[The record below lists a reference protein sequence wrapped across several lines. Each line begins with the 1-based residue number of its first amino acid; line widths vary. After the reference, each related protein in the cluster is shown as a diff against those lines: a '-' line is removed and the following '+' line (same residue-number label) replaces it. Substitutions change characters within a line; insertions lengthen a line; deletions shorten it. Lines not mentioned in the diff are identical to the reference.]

1 MCYDVKC
8 YRRASTNIVN
18 LVLTTYYG
26 KNSQYFSKMV
36 SVWTKTQ
43 IKCDVFRTERGIL
56 SNQEKCLFFPIFIL
70 MRLSWSACTLDMIWI
85 TFFLCS
91 PNYMPV
97 SLSLLAVSVSWCFG
111 RWKPNYKCS
120 PNQIVSVYLGCVFV
134 LLFI

>member
-36 SVWTKTQ
+36 SVWTNTQ

-56 SNQEKCLFFPIFIL
+56 SNQENCLFFSYFYFDAFIMVSMYTRYDL
-70 MRLSWSACTLDMIWI
+70 NH
-85 TFFLCS
+85 FL
-91 PNYMPV
+91 
-97 SLSLLAVSVSWCFG
+97 F
-111 RWKPNYKCS
+111 
-120 PNQIVSVYLGCVFV
+120 VFT
-134 LLFI
+134 